1 MSILLVQDLSIKNC
15 QEFNVSKYEKI
26 FLIINKINR
35 DVVEYLLDNNLQ
47 DSVTCLINNDNIIK
61 SNESYLIIRNF
72 EFIIFNFKTAV
83 YFSNLNKNL
92 LLSKYFQKNYKI
104 INLDSKYN
112 LYSNIL
118 KHIINYRIKNSKHID
133 ILNIDKIHSD
143 LLTDENTKDIVVNSL
158 NNKSF
163 TYNNTNFDLKF
174 LHITKNAGT
183 YIEDLGFK
191 NNLVLGKIK
200 DQINDYNL
208 NHKNIIDYYH
218 LTPFHFYNEV
228 FNINYCNNKNIN
240 FLIVRNPYDRILSEI
255 FCPWLGIV
263 KNNKTPSIDEIN
275 DYLNNI
281 LLKRIKNPKWLFN
294 GGHYALQYSYAYDN
308 NDILVVDEILKFEN
322 LTEDLENLSQKYNLK
337 LVLDK
342 EKTNKSSK
350 SCQLS
355 DLTDENIKLINKL
368 YKLDFEKFGYNMISI
383 EDK

>member
-83 YFSNLNKNL
+83 YFSNLINNL

-118 KHIINYRIKNSKHID
+118 KHIINYHIKNSKHID
-133 ILNIDKIHSD
+133 ILNIDKIHND
-143 LLTDENTKDIVVNSL
+143 LLTDENTRHIVVNSL

-208 NHKNIIDYYH
+208 NHKNAIDYYH

-263 KNNKTPSIDEIN
+263 KNNRTPSIDEIN
-275 DYLNNI
+275 DYLNNK
-281 LLKRIKNPKWLFN
+281 LLNIKNNPKRLFN
-294 GGHYALQYSYAYDN
+294 GGHCALQYSYAYDS

-322 LTEDLENLSQKYNLK
+322 LTEDLENLIQKYNLK

>member
-1 MSILLVQDLSIKNC
+1 MSILLVEDLSIKDC
-15 QEFNVSKYEKI
+15 LEFNVFKYEKL

-72 EFIIFNFKTAV
+72 EFILFNFKAAI
-83 YFSNLNKNL
+83 YFSSLNNNL
-92 LLSKYFQKNYKI
+92 LQSKYFLKNYKI
-104 INLDSKYN
+104 INLDSNYN

-118 KHIINYRIKNSKHID
+118 KHIINYHIKNCNHID

-143 LLTDENTKDIVVNSL
+143 LLTYDNTKDIIINSL

-208 NHKNIIDYYH
+208 THKTIADYYH
-218 LTPFHFYNEV
+218 LPPSLFYNEV
-228 FNINYCNNKNIN
+228 FNINYCNTKNIN
-240 FLIVRNPYDRILSEI
+240 FLIIRNPYDRILSEI
-255 FCPWLGIV
+255 FCPWIGII
-263 KNNKTPSIDEIN
+263 KNNSTPSIDEIN
-275 DYLNNI
+275 DFLNNI
-281 LLKRIKNPKWLFN
+281 LSNRINNPELLFN
-294 GGHYALQYSYAYDN
+294 GGHYTLQYSYAYDS
-308 NDILVVDEILKFEN
+308 NDILIVDEILRLETLN
-322 LTEDLENLSQKYNLK
+322 EDLEKLNQKYNLK

-350 SCQLS
+350 NCQLS
-355 DLTDENIKLINKL
+355 DLSDENIKLINKL
-368 YKLDFEKFGYNMISI
+368 YKLDFEKFGYSMISV
-383 EDK
+383 DKK